1 MGAVLSLEC
10 ERARAW
16 VSLGLDSE
24 LSEVEEALL
33 RAHVGRCAA
42 CAAFAR
48 DVDGLT
54 QEIRTTRPQRPVAT
68 RVSLHRRRAATR
80 TLQLGAAAAAVVAI
94 AAGFGSLAGSHSS
107 HSPSPP
113 HSGAARSVT
122 L

>member
-16 VSLGLDSE
+16 VSLRLDSE

-68 RVSLHRRRAATR
+68 FVSLHRRRAATR
-80 TLQLGAAAAAVVAI
+80 VLQLGTAAAVVAI

>member
-1 MGAVLSLEC
+1 VGAVLSAEC

-16 VSLGLDSE
+16 VSLELDSE

-54 QEIRTTRPQRPVAT
+54 QEIRTTCPQRPVVP

-80 TLQLGAAAAAVVAI
+80 GLQLGTAAAVVAI
-94 AAGFGSLAGSHSS
+94 AAGFGSLAGSLTPHSV
-107 HSPSPP
+107 PPP
-113 HSGAARSVT
+113 HAGSGRTVA

>member
-1 MGAVLSLEC
+1 MGAVLSVEC

-16 VSLGLDSE
+16 VSLGLDGE

-42 CAAFAR
+42 CAEFAH

-54 QEIRTTRPQRPVAT
+54 QEIRTTWPQRPVAV

-80 TLQLGAAAAAVVAI
+80 TLQLGAAAAVVAF
-94 AAGFGSLAGSHSS
+94 AAGFGSLAGSLTT
-107 HSPSPP
+107 
-113 HSGAARSVT
+113 HSGPPSQGGAGRAVT

>member
-1 MGAVLSLEC
+1 MGAVLSVEC

-24 LSEVEEALL
+24 LSEVEDALL

-54 QEIRTTRPQRPVAT
+54 REIRTAWPLRPVAT

-80 TLQLGAAAAAVVAI
+80 TLQLGAAAAAVAI
-94 AAGFGSLAGSHSS
+94 AAGFGSLAGSLIS
-107 HSPSPP
+107 HSGPPP
-113 HSGAARSVT
+113 HSGAGRSVV

>member
-1 MGAVLSLEC
+1 MGAVLPVEC

-16 VSLGLDSE
+16 VSVELDSE

-42 CAAFAR
+42 CADFAR

-54 QEIRTTRPQRPVAT
+54 QEIRTTWPLRPVAR
-68 RVSLHRRRAATR
+68 RVSLHRRRAARR
-80 TLQLGAAAAAVVAI
+80 TLQLGTAAAVVAI
-94 AAGFGSLAGSHSS
+94 AAGFGSLAGSLTS
-107 HSPSPP
+107 HPVPPS
-113 HSGAARSVT
+113 HSGARVVS

>member
-1 MGAVLSLEC
+1 MGAVLSAEC

-16 VSLGLDSE
+16 VSLELDSE

-54 QEIRTTRPQRPVAT
+54 QEIRTTCLQRPVAS
-68 RVSLHRRRAATR
+68 RVSHRRRAATR
-80 TLQLGAAAAAVVAI
+80 GLQLGTAAAVVAI
-94 AAGFGSLAGSHSS
+94 AAGFGSLAGSLT
-107 HSPSPP
+107 P
-113 HSGAARSVT
+113 HSVPPSHAGSGRTVA